1 MSESQGKWPDQLFD
15 CRPTCRCDGIR
26 PHSASVLQQDR
37 KSANIHANWGFIWG
51 IPDNG
56 DYWNGVTPA
65 GRIQLRDPYVGTPF
79 ENVAPY

>member
-1 MSESQGKWPDQLFD
+1 MTSKITAAVVAAILLGSAGVASAQKGRHGSW
-15 CRPTCRCDGIR
+15 
-26 PHSASVLQQDR
+26 ASVQAPYSQ
-37 KSANIHANWGFIWG
+37 SYY
-51 IPDNG
+51 NG